1 MEQTLTS
8 RPSSTI
14 AAIATAPGTSAIAV
28 IRISGPEAIQ
38 ILQRVWQGMPVEK
51 MLDRTLHLGY
61 IIGPDHEQIDQV
73 LISIMRAPGTYT
85 GEDTVEI
92 SCHGSRWIQRA
103 ILDTLMTAGAQM
115 AGPGEFTKRAFIN
128 GRLDLATAE
137 GVADMIA
144 ASSRASQRLAMTQMK
159 GDYSRRLNKLRD
171 DLIQL
176 AALLELELDFS
187 EEDVEFASR
196 EKIQELATNLRNEIT
211 RLLQSYKYGSVLK
224 EGIPTAII
232 GATNAGKSSL
242 LNCLIGDD
250 RAIVS
255 DIHGTTRDS
264 IEETLEIE
272 DYLFR
277 FIDTAG
283 LRQTTDTIER
293 IGIQRAYDI
302 ASNARIILHITDATS
317 ITKEITP
324 ALPEEINNLVEDTT
338 EESSKP
344 TIIHILNKSDLLPL
358 NVQDNNTSPLP
369 HNTIYISAKTGYGI
383 PRLKELLVES
393 MKGQID
399 DRQEI
404 TVTNARHSQAL
415 QQALTSIER
424 TITGINQDQTID
436 LITQDMRETIHHLGT
451 ITGAVTTPDILQSI
465 FTHFCIGK

>member
-1 MEQTLTS
+1 
-8 RPSSTI
+8 
-14 AAIATAPGTSAIAV
+14 
-28 IRISGPEAIQ
+28 
-38 ILQRVWQGMPVEK
+38 
-51 MLDRTLHLGY
+51 
-61 IIGPDHEQIDQV
+61 
-73 LISIMRAPGTYT
+73 
-85 GEDTVEI
+85 
-92 SCHGSRWIQRA
+92 
-103 ILDTLMTAGAQM
+103 M

-272 DYLFR
+272 
-277 FIDTAG
+277 
-283 LRQTTDTIER
+283 E
-293 IGIQRAYDI
+293 IGRA
-302 ASNARIILHITDATS
+302 H
-317 ITKEITP
+317 
-324 ALPEEINNLVEDTT
+324 V
-338 EESSKP
+338 
-344 TIIHILNKSDLLPL
+344 
-358 NVQDNNTSPLP
+358 
-369 HNTIYISAKTGYGI
+369 
-383 PRLKELLVES
+383 
-393 MKGQID
+393 
-399 DRQEI
+399 
-404 TVTNARHSQAL
+404 
-415 QQALTSIER
+415 
-424 TITGINQDQTID
+424 
-436 LITQDMRETIHHLGT
+436 
-451 ITGAVTTPDILQSI
+451 
-465 FTHFCIGK
+465 